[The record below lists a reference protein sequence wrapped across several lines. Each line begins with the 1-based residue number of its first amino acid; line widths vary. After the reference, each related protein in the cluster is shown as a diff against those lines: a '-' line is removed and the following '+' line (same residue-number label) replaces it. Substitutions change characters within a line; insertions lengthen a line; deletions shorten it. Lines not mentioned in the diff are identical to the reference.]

1 MIIVKLL
8 RNFSPLYQEHLPG
21 FICKLSMQDV
31 EEEEEGRRLKVKLGE
46 LRISSAE
53 RYILS
58 YRYRLQQATVGY
70 NRL

>member
-1 MIIVKLL
+1 MTVKFL
-8 RNFSPLYQEHLPG
+8 RNFFPLYQEHLPC
-21 FICKLSMQDV
+21 FLCKFSMQDV
-31 EEEEEGRRLKVKLGE
+31 EEEEGRRLKVKLGE